1 MFRTFKIFT
10 GFLAGVIALTFLVW
24 ACGFI
29 VFTGTIS
36 SMNEPKKIDETDAI
50 IVLTGGTNRV
60 ARALDLLSEGKSEH
74 LFISGVNKGVKLD
87 ELVKLWGYKDK
98 LPDCCIILG
107 YEAESTLG
115 NALEA
120 RKWVQENNIKTVR
133 LITATYHMPRSMLEF
148 RHALPHTKIISHPV
162 IPENFLPDSQKFWK
176 LCFLEYHKL
185 MVSIIRVMFY
195 PSEIHPMPTALK

>member
-1 MFRTFKIFT
+1 MFRAVKLFT
-10 GFLAGVIALTFLVW
+10 GFLAGGLALIFVVW

-36 SMNEPKKIDETDAI
+36 SMEEPKKIETTDAI

-60 ARALDLLSEGKSEH
+60 TRAFDLISEGKAEH
-74 LFISGVNKGVKLD
+74 LLISGAYKGVRLK
-87 ELVKLWGYKDK
+87 ELIKLWGYKK
-98 LPDCCIILG
+98 PLPDCCIVLG

-120 RKWVQENNIKTVR
+120 RKWVLKNHIATVR

-148 RHALPHTKIISHPV
+148 RHALPDTKIISHPV
-162 IPENFLPDSQKFWK
+162 IPEGFTPDQKSFWK
-176 LCFLEYHKL
+176 LCFLEYHKYL
-185 MVSIIRVMFY
+185 ISFIRVHFY
-195 PSEIHPMPTALK
+195 PTEIHPLPAALK